1 MALLQ
6 LSLDDQ
12 RTLQAI
18 GILAD
23 ALDGVSG
30 TGVIDTV
37 LVSKALRQV
46 LVTRSRPAFD
56 FASRAFSTLDPEVKR
71 RVAADADNRAR
82 EHVRQ
87 QKEEPLPTGIRS
99 AALASPTGRP
109 GVGVRS
115 PGGILA
121 ALNNRGR
128 MVPPSR
134 RGDDESEEGR

>member
-23 ALDGVSG
+23 ALEGVSG
-30 TGVIDTV
+30 AGVIDTV

-46 LVTRSRPAFD
+46 LITRSRPAFD

-82 EHVRQ
+82 EHVRRQ
-87 QKEEPLPTGIRS
+87 RDESSPAGVRSTG
-99 AALASPTGRP
+99 AAAPTGR
-109 GVGVRS
+109 VGVRS
-115 PGGILA
+115 PSGILA

-128 MVPPSR
+128 MVPQPKK
-134 RGDDESEEGR
+134 GEEADEE

>member
-1 MALLQ
+1 MALQ
-6 LSLDDQ
+6 VSLDDQ

-23 ALDGVSG
+23 ALDGVSV

-56 FASRAFSTLDPEVKR
+56 FASRAFSTLDPEIKR

-82 EHVRQ
+82 DQVRR
-87 QKEEPLPTGIRS
+87 QKEESLPAGVRS
-99 AALASPTGRP
+99 AAVATPIGWP
-109 GVGVRS
+109 GVRPS
-115 PGGILA
+115 TGILGA
-121 ALNNRGR
+121 INTRGR
-128 MVPPSR
+128 TGPAKWSGGKEEP
-134 RGDDESEEGR
+134 EEGA

>member
-23 ALDGVSG
+23 ALEGVSG
-30 TGVIDTV
+30 AGVIDTV

-46 LVTRSRPAFD
+46 LITRSRPAFD

-82 EHVRQ
+82 EHVRR
-87 QKEEPLPTGIRS
+87 QKEKDESLPAGVRSTG
-99 AALASPTGRP
+99 AAIPTGR
-109 GVGVRS
+109 VGVRS
-115 PGGILA
+115 PSGILA

-128 MVPPSR
+128 MVPQPKK
-134 RGDDESEEGR
+134 GEGADEE